1 MKPTRRRTWRR
12 AFTAAL
18 AVATLAVT
26 SACSIQIT
34 SAPDPSIPADT
45 LLLGA
50 DAGSPTMSQDFNP
63 YQVNKRL
70 GAYYI
75 YEPLAVL
82 DGYSGD
88 LNPWLASSYEQ
99 PDAETI
105 VFTIRDGVTWSDGEA
120 FTADDVAFTFQLLK
134 DNPQLDING
143 AWSHIASIDTSGDTI
158 TVHLASADVPAITV
172 IAITLIVP
180 QHIWQDVDD
189 PTTYRDET
197 PVGTGPY
204 TLGNF
209 TPQQYTLD
217 KYPDYWQAEKVA
229 AEHILVPG
237 KNTNLDLA
245 TKGYDWAYSYIS
257 DVQNTWVGA
266 GNDNTYWFP
275 PGGTIALY
283 PNLTTAP
290 FDDQTVRQA
299 LSLALNRDQVAD
311 LATEGTMDAA
321 GQTNV
326 LLPNQEAQLDPSLP
340 NGGIVTQ
347 DTAGALALF
356 AQAGYTQQDGK
367 LVDASGAQLSFSI
380 MTANGY
386 ADWLRAV
393 QEVQKQWSALGIDV
407 KISTPQPAAYQSSL
421 SNGEYDIAMGGIGG
435 TANSYR
441 DFNSLLGS
449 EFYQPIG
456 TQTTGN
462 YERYQNPA
470 ADALLQQLKETTDPQ
485 EQLELGYQLQ
495 QIVYNDVPV
504 IAMYYGG
511 SWGLFSD
518 AKFTGWPTAD
528 DPYTL
533 PLTYLSSALLIVTS
547 IERVPQ

>member
-1 MKPTRRRTWRR
+1 MKPTRRRTWTRVL
-12 AFTAAL
+12 TAAL
-18 AVATLAVT
+18 AAATLVAT
-26 SACSIQIT
+26 SACSIQIE

-63 YQVNKRL
+63 YQVNKRI
-70 GAYYI
+70 GAFYI

-82 DGYSGD
+82 DGYSGE
-88 LNPWLASSYEQ
+88 LHPWLASSYEQ

-105 VFTIRDGVTWSDGEA
+105 VFTIRDGVTWSDGEP
-120 FTADDVAFTFQLLK
+120 FTTADVAFSFQLIK
-134 DNPQLDING
+134 DNPQLDLNG
-143 AWSHIASIDTSGDTI
+143 AWSHIASIDTTDTTV

-180 QHIWQDVDD
+180 EHLWKDVD
-189 PTTYRDET
+189 PTSFRDEN

-217 KYPDYWQAEKVA
+217 KNADYWQADKVA

-245 TKGYDWAYSYIS
+245 TKGYDWGYSYIS
-257 DVQNTWVGA
+257 DVQQTWVGA
-266 GNDNTYWFP
+266 GNENSYWFP

-283 PNLTTAP
+283 PNLTKAP
-290 FDDQTVRQA
+290 FDDQTVREA
-299 LSLALNRDQVAD
+299 LSLALNRDQIAD
-311 LATEGTMDAA
+311 LATEGTMSAA

-326 LLPNQEAQLDPSLP
+326 LLPNQEQLLDPSLP
-340 NGGIVTQ
+340 DGGLITQ
-347 DTAGALALF
+347 DTAKALELF

-367 LVDASGAQLSFSI
+367 LVDANGSQLAFSI

-393 QEVQKQWSALGIDV
+393 QEVQKQWGALGIDV

-421 SNGEYDIAMGGIGG
+421 GTGDFDISMGGIGG
-435 TANSYR
+435 TANAYR
-441 DFNSLLGS
+441 DFNQLLGG

-470 ADALLQQLKETTDPQ
+470 AEALLQQLKETTDPD
-485 EQLELGYQLQ
+485 EQLQLGYQLQ
-495 QIVYNDVPV
+495 KIVYDDVPV

-518 AKFTGWPTAD
+518 AKFTGWPTAE

-533 PLTYLSSALLIVTS
+533 PLTYLSSALLILTS
-547 IERVPQ
+547 IERVER